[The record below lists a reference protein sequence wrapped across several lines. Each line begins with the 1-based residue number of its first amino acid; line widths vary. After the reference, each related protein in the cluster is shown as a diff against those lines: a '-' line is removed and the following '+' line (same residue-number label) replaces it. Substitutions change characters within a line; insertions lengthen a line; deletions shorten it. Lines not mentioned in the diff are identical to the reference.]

1 MSEDSSLRRGGRKPG
16 RFGSAAGTFVRR
28 GLSIQSKLLI
38 MLLGVSIGST
48 LVVGYIGYASGTDG
62 LRQAEFD
69 RMINLHEAKSDAIE
83 SLFTNIRSG
92 LTLDS
97 RGATGNQAAAE
108 FSDAFA
114 QLQNQ
119 PIDPAQKTAV
129 DNYYDN
135 SFIPRLNERS
145 GSTSVS
151 DVFVPQTSAET
162 YLQNHYTV
170 PPAGDFD
177 AAALV
182 DDAGDGSAWSAVNEK
197 YNPYFREMARLNSYD
212 DALILDTQG
221 NIVYSVY
228 KGVDLG
234 SNVNTGP
241 YKGSNLASAYTDALN
256 SNVVDYVQITD
267 FGRYQPSLGVP
278 TAWGVSPIG
287 QNGDVVGV
295 LAVQLPIDAIN
306 SVMTGDEQWERD
318 GLGDTGEAYIV
329 GADRTMR
336 SVSRLLIDDPD
347 SYRERAISGGLAPD
361 VAQRVVDVNGTVD
374 LQTVDT
380 PPVREAQQGKT
391 GVMVAQSYLGRET
404 LAAYGPLDISGQQW
418 VIVASIT
425 SAEAFASVGDFT
437 RNLVLSMAALLVVV
451 ALLSL
456 LLAQVF
462 ARPVRRLV
470 GAVRQVAGGDL
481 GVEVAANT
489 RDEFGDLS
497 LAFND
502 MSRSLQV
509 KQALIDE
516 QQTENDRL
524 LHTLMPES
532 VARRYREGEETIAED
547 HQDVSVLFA
556 DLIGFDD
563 FAAGLGTEKEL
574 ALLNELV
581 RQFDDTAQEKGIEK
595 VRTLREGYLASC
607 GLIVPRVDSARRTVD
622 FALEMARIVERFN
635 AQHGAN
641 LSLRAGIDTGTVT
654 SGLVGRSSIAYDMW
668 GDAVNI
674 ANRVQ
679 ALAGKPGVFI
689 SQRVRGKL
697 SEQLNMIEVGTIE
710 TKAGPQSVW
719 QISQQR
725 G

>member
-1 MSEDSSLRRGGRKPG
+1 MSGDSSFSKG
-16 RFGSAAGTFVRR
+16 AAGRLGRQVRGALAR
-28 GLSIQSKLLI
+28 PGLSIQSKLLI

-48 LVVGYIGYASGTDG
+48 LVVGYIGYVSGTDG

-69 RMINLHEAKSDAIE
+69 RMINLHEARSDAIE
-83 SLFTNIRSG
+83 SLFADIRSG

-97 RGATGNQAAAE
+97 VGATGNQAAVE

-119 PIDPAQKTAV
+119 PIDTAQTAAV
-129 DNYYDN
+129 DAYYDN
-135 SFIPRLNERS
+135 SFIPLLNERS

-162 YLQNHYTV
+162 YLQNYYTV
-170 PPAGDFD
+170 PPAGDFE

-197 YNPYFREMARLNSYD
+197 YNPYFRKMAQLGHYD
-212 DALILDTQG
+212 DALILDTEG

-234 SNVNTGP
+234 SNVITGP
-241 YKGSNLASAYTDALN
+241 YKGSNLAAAYTDALN
-256 SNVVDYVQITD
+256 SNVVDYVHITD
-267 FGRYQPSLGVP
+267 FERYQPSLGVP

-306 SVMTGDEQWERD
+306 SVMTGDEQWEAD

-329 GADRTMR
+329 GADDTMR
-336 SVSRLLIDDPD
+336 SVSRLLIDDPA

-380 PPVREAQQGKT
+380 APVTAAQQGKT

-404 LAAYGPLDISGQQW
+404 LAAYGPLDIPGQQW

-425 SAEAFASVGDFT
+425 SAEAFSSVGDFT
-437 RNLVLSMAALLVVV
+437 RNLVLSMAALLVLV

-516 QQTENDRL
+516 QQAENDKL

-532 VARRYREGEETIAED
+532 VARRYRDGEETIAED

-563 FAAGLGTEKEL
+563 FAAGLGTDKEL
-574 ALLNELV
+574 ALLNDLV
-581 RQFDDTAQEKGIEK
+581 RQFDDTAEDKGIEK

-622 FALEMARIVERFN
+622 FALEMTRIVERFN

-668 GDAVNI
+668 GDAVSI

-697 SEQLNMIEVGTIE
+697 GEQLNMIEVGTIE

-719 QISQQR
+719 QISQPR